1 MWKSSLLYLIFDL
14 GIRAGSGNVM
24 LYGPAGTGKT
34 IMCQAAAFE
43 ANAELIIGIMQYFDC
58 LSSPFLATNHLSSN
72 HPNSAHTYVYK
83 YICIY
88 YHVPSCSI

>member
-1 MWKSSLLYLIFDL
+1 MHDDCIASLTAPLE

-43 ANAELIIGIMQYFDC
+43 AKADLIIGTSLC
-58 LSSPFLATNHLSSN
+58 LHLYPFTFSR
-72 HPNSAHTYVYK
+72 
-83 YICIY
+83 
-88 YHVPSCSI
+88 

>member
-1 MWKSSLLYLIFDL
+1 MVKIHPEFFTQSSLFKSVFSFTRMT

-43 ANAELIIGIMQYFDC
+43 ARAELIIGESDGSQVLY
-58 LSSPFLATNHLSSN
+58 S
-72 HPNSAHTYVYK
+72 YVWQL
-83 YICIY
+83 
-88 YHVPSCSI
+88 

>member
-1 MWKSSLLYLIFDL
+1 MVPYFSQYSSLTANCNT

-43 ANAELIIGIMQYFDC
+43 ARAELIIGESDG
-58 LSSPFLATNHLSSN
+58 H
-72 HPNSAHTYVYK
+72 
-83 YICIY
+83 
-88 YHVPSCSI
+88 

>member
-1 MWKSSLLYLIFDL
+1 MNLPHYLQHQIVTFSFNILLRLIT

-43 ANAELIIGIMQYFDC
+43 ARAELIIGKSDGHCYRYNVSIDNEA
-58 LSSPFLATNHLSSN
+58 SPLL
-72 HPNSAHTYVYK
+72 
-83 YICIY
+83 
-88 YHVPSCSI
+88 